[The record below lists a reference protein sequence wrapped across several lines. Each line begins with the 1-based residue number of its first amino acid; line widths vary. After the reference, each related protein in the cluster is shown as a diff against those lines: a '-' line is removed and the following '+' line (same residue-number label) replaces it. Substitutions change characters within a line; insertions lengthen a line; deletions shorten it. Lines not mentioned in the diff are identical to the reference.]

1 MTDIVSG
8 GETYRDRERV
18 RYSKFDMWREID
30 PDLPQIKRMHTL
42 TDRD

>member
-30 PDLPQIKRMHTL
+30 PD
-42 TDRD
+42 